1 MSGDKFR
8 KPDNAATRLSE
19 LREGKK
25 PAGPATEA
33 DSLDSEDSEHKAF
46 STISADRQQKV
57 MLELRFKTDDAE
69 AFPYSYLVRAKFSR
83 SEGILLD
90 FGVAEVRI
98 SGLNL
103 RPLYAGLVTQRVA
116 MIPEVDELYAEAEG
130 AATGT
135 VVTKIVVKE
144 REE

>member
-1 MSGDKFR
+1 MSGDKYH
-8 KPDNAATRLSE
+8 KPGDAAERLAE
-19 LREGKK
+19 LRSGKK
-25 PAGPATEA
+25 PAETVSGVE
-33 DSLDSEDSEHKAF
+33 SLDAEEAEHKAF

-69 AFPYSYLVRAKFSR
+69 AFPYSYLVWAKFNR

-103 RPLYAGLVTQRVA
+103 RPLYAGLVAQRVA

-130 AATGT
+130 AKDGT
-135 VVTKIVVKE
+135 VVTRIEVKE
-144 REE
+144 KT

>member
-1 MSGDKFR
+1 MKDEKSPGSSD
-8 KPDNAATRLSE
+8 AATRLAE
-19 LREGKK
+19 LRSGRK
-25 PAGPATEA
+25 PLEPAETI
-33 DSLDSEDSEHKAF
+33 DDVDTF

-69 AFPYSYLVRAKFSR
+69 AFPYSYLVRAKFNR

-98 SGLNL
+98 SGRNL

-130 AATGT
+130 ATAGT
-135 VVTKIVVKE
+135 VVTRIEVKE
-144 REE
+144 KA

>member
-1 MSGDKFR
+1 MSDDKFR
-8 KPDNAATRLSE
+8 KTSDAATRLAE

-25 PAGPATEA
+25 PLEPTEEEG
-33 DSLDSEDSEHKAF
+33 DVEAF
-46 STISADRQQKV
+46 STISADGQQKV

-69 AFPYSYLVRAKFSR
+69 AFPYSYLVRAKFNR

-103 RPLYAGLVTQRVA
+103 RPLYAGVVTQRVA
-116 MIPEVDELYAEAEG
+116 MIPEVDELHAEAEG
-130 AATGT
+130 AASGT
-135 VVTKIVVKE
+135 VVTRIEIKE
-144 REE
+144 PEE